1 VVKKPFSRKYDK
13 GNIEVVT
20 KGDTHHMKPRN
31 PKHKLL
37 LGPGPSNPDPRVLR
51 AMSEP
56 TLGHLDPDFV
66 AIMDETTELLRYV
79 FGTENELTIPISG
92 TGSAGMETA
101 LVNSLEPGDKAIIC
115 IAGVFGERM
124 ADLAGRMDV
133 EVIRVDAPWGKPVDP
148 EDVRLAVKQH
158 PDAKIV
164 AIVHAET
171 STGVLQPLEEI
182 AQLAHENGMRIVV
195 DAVTSLGGMEVPVD
209 RLGLDFVFSG
219 TQKCLSCP
227 PGLAPITV
235 GERAVEFIRNR
246 KTKCPSWYLDL
257 SMISRYWGGER
268 FYHHTAPINM
278 IYALNES
285 LRIIKEEGLEA
296 RWARHKL
303 NQKALIAGL
312 EAMGMKLVVDPEY
325 RLPSLTTVYFPEG
338 IEDVP
343 ARMKLLNE
351 FGIEIGA
358 GLGDFKGRVWRIGLM
373 GTNSTK
379 PNVLFLLAALEDV
392 LVSMGARVPQG
403 AGLQAASEVYRGA

>member
-1 VVKKPFSRKYDK
+1 MR
-13 GNIEVVT
+13 
-20 KGDTHHMKPRN
+20 PRN

-79 FGTENELTIPISG
+79 FGTKNELTIPISG

-101 LVNSLEPGDKAIIC
+101 LVNSVEPGDKAIIC

-133 EVIRVDAPWGKPVDP
+133 EVIRVDTPWGKPVDP
-148 EDVRLAVKQH
+148 EDVRKAVKQH

-182 AQLAHENGMRIVV
+182 VQIVHANGMRIVV

-209 RLGLDFVFSG
+209 RFGLDFVFSG

-235 GERAVEFIRNR
+235 GEKALDFIRNR
-246 KTKCPSWYLDL
+246 KNKCHSWYLDL

-268 FYHHTAPINM
+268 FYHHTAPVNM
-278 IYALNES
+278 MYALNEA

-312 EAMGMKLVVDPEY
+312 EAMGMELVVEPEY

-358 GLGDFKGRVWRIGLM
+358 GLGEFKGKVWRIGLM

-379 PNVLFLLAALEDV
+379 GNVLTLFAALEDV
-392 LVSMGARVPQG
+392 LVSMGVKVPPG
-403 AGLQAASEVYRGA
+403 AGLQAASEVYRQAE

>member
-1 VVKKPFSRKYDK
+1 
-13 GNIEVVT
+13 
-20 KGDTHHMKPRN
+20 MKPRN

-37 LGPGPSNPDPRVLR
+37 LGPGPSNADPRVLR
-51 AMSEP
+51 ALSEP

-66 AIMDETTELLRYV
+66 GIMDETTELLRYV
-79 FGTENELTIPISG
+79 FDTKNQLTIPISG
-92 TGSAGMETA
+92 TGSAGMEAA

-115 IAGVFGERM
+115 VAGVFGERM
-124 ADLAGRMDV
+124 VDLAGRMGI

-148 EDVRLAVKQH
+148 DDVRQAIRQH

-171 STGVLQPLEEI
+171 STGVLQPLDDI
-182 AQLAHENGMRIVV
+182 ARMAHEAGMRIVV
-195 DAVTSLGGMEVPVD
+195 DAVTSLGGMEVPAD

-235 GERAVEFIRNR
+235 GERAFDFIVNR
-246 KTKCPSWYLDL
+246 KTKCQSWYLDL

-278 IYALNES
+278 IYAFNEA

-296 RWARHKL
+296 RWARHRL
-303 NQKALIAGL
+303 NQKALIAGI
-312 EAMGMKLVVDPEY
+312 EAMGMRLVVDPEY

-358 GLGDFKGRVWRIGLM
+358 GLGDFKGKVWRIGLM

-379 PNVLFLLAALEDV
+379 ANVLALFAALEDV
-392 LVSMGARVPQG
+392 LLSMGPNCPRRRV
-403 AGLQAASEVYRGA
+403 ASRLKSTGKLNEVI